1 MMLSGSCWNA
11 DGPRKGGWFL
21 ANCLCCSGVAG
32 GAFLAKAK
40 VLCISGVFG
49 TRITKGSSSN
59 KVLVSLGSPNEYSSP
74 VMWER

>member
-1 MMLSGSCWNA
+1 MSFPSWNA
-11 DGPRKGGWFL
+11 DGPHNGGWFL

-40 VLCISGVFG
+40 VLCVSRVFG
-49 TRITKGSSSN
+49 TSIARGGSSN
-59 KVLVSLGSPNEYSSP
+59 KVLVSSGKPIEVSSP